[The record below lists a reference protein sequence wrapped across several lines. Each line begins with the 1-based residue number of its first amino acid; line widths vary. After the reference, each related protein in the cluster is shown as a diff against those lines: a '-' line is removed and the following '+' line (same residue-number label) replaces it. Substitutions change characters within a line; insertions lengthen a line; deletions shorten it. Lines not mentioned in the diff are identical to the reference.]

1 MRIVGRGM
9 LVVALLAAL
18 LAAGA
23 ARADNNPNGMAF
35 RAVGFF
41 QGTGAA
47 SSGTVTCTVPTV
59 TSAIADGAFA
69 MGLWNTYGFD
79 TLFFPDTGNP
89 FADPCGVFVQLQNN
103 LLDQAIQVDHIAL
116 HYKIPG
122 ARRFRQF
129 VPARDGFPI
138 ACRPLRNDTLFI
150 GAVVNPVNSTV
161 DQSGSGQPNVTF
173 IQMLPFVSPQMINCL
188 RAQYAPLSTDL
199 FTSLSLV
206 IRASVVGVS
215 DTGDTFRANPIRYT
229 LNLRHTCGNGRI
241 DDGEI
246 CDPNAPSTCFGLCSG
261 ANTTTSPPTP
271 GKCTQNDA
279 LSCLSDADCQGIC
292 LAGGD
297 PSECICVY

>member
-9 LVVALLAAL
+9 LVVAVLASLLD
-18 LAAGA
+18 AGA

-41 QGTGAA
+41 QGTGQA
-47 SSGTVTCTVPTV
+47 SSGTVTCSVPTV

-103 LLDQAIQVDHIAL
+103 LIDQAIQVDHIAL

-150 GAVVNPVNSTV
+150 GAVVNPVNSTF
-161 DQSGSGQPNVTF
+161 DQSGSGRPNVTF

-241 DDGEI
+241 DDGEQ
-246 CDPNAPSTCFGLCSG
+246 CDPNAPSTCLGHCIIQQGQTNGTCS
-261 ANTTTSPPTP
+261 AN
-271 GKCTQNDA
+271 KDR
-279 LSCLSDADCQGIC
+279 LCLSEADCQGVC
-292 LAGGD
+292 S
-297 PSECICVY
+297 PPNNPTECVCVYSFQ